1 VASLTYNPAYPGID
15 DLRRRAQQ
23 RIPRFAFEYLDGGC
37 NEDVNLERN
46 VADLRAIQL
55 EPVYLSGHVASDM
68 GLELFGHRYDAPF
81 GIAPVGLQ
89 GLIWPG
95 ATEILA
101 RASRA
106 HNIPFLLSTVT
117 TASIETVAEI
127 TGGRF
132 WFQLYHPAQDA
143 VRDDL
148 LHRAWEAGCRVLVIL
163 ADVPAFGYRPRE
175 LRNGLSLPP
184 RMTGRNLLQMAA
196 RPRWAL
202 ATLRQGRPQF
212 ATMKPYMD
220 GRRGM
225 KHLGAFM
232 NETFAGRLDRDK
244 IGAIRDRWKGTLV
257 IKGIASAQDAGE
269 ALRLGADGLIVSNHG
284 GRQLDAGPSA
294 IASLRRLAPEYR
306 GRCMLMMDSGLRS
319 GPDIARAL
327 ACGAAFTFLGRAFMY
342 GVAALGEEGGNHT
355 AMILKAQLQ
364 QVMEQLGCAQ
374 IEDLSRRLVEA

>member
-1 VASLTYNPAYPGID
+1 VASLIYNPAYPGID

-46 VADLRAIQL
+46 TADLRAIQL
-55 EPVYLSGHVASDM
+55 EPVYLSRHVASDM
-68 GLELFGHRYDAPF
+68 GVDLFGHRYDAPF

-101 RASRA
+101 RAACA
-106 HNIPFLLSTVT
+106 HNIPFMLSTVT
-117 TASIETVAEI
+117 TASIEAVAEI

-132 WFQLYHPAQDA
+132 WFQLYHPAQEA

-148 LHRAWEAGCRVLVIL
+148 LRRAWEAGCRVLVIL

-184 RMTGRNLLQMAA
+184 RLTVRNFLQMAA

-202 ATLRQGRPQF
+202 GTLRQGRPEF
-212 ATMKPYMD
+212 AVMKPYMQ
-220 GRRGM
+220 GRGAM

-232 NETFAGRLDRDK
+232 NETFSGRLDRDK
-244 IGAIRDRWKGTLV
+244 IGALRERWTGTLV
-257 IKGIASAQDAGE
+257 IKGIASAQDAAE
-269 ALRLGADGLIVSNHG
+269 AVRLGVDGLIVSNHG

-294 IASLRRLAPEYR
+294 IESLQRLAPEYAR
-306 GRCMLMMDSGLRS
+306 ACTLMMDSGLRS
-319 GPDIARAL
+319 GPDIARAI

-342 GVAALGEEGGNHT
+342 GVAALGREGGDHT
-355 AMILKAQLQ
+355 IAILKAQLL
-364 QVMEQLGCAQ
+364 QVMEQLGCARVT
-374 IEDLSRRLVEA
+374 DLPRRLLP